1 MILTDNSN
9 TEIKQKMRL
18 KSQNVK
24 KCEYADYTRNYGRKT
39 NILFGAD
46 KLTNKRVS
54 RYYVNMLIFN
64 F

>member
-39 NILFGAD
+39 NILFRANN
-46 KLTNKRVS
+46 LTNKSVS
-54 RYYVNMLIFN
+54 LLCYYVNI
-64 F
+64 